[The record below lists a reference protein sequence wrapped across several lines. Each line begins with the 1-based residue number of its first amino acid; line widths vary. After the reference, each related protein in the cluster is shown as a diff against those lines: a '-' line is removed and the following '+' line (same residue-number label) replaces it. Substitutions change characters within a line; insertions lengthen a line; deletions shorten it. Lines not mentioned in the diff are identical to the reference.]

1 MAEADTI
8 SQDISVECE
17 ETSSVTRSIRVVVA
31 TSRVNR
37 AFDRA
42 YKELAKGARIKGF
55 RPGKT
60 PRSVLERM
68 YGASMPED
76 LERILV
82 METLADAIE
91 QAKVVPLTEPDID
104 AESPAQ
110 GNPFCYTARVEIK
123 PEIELPDLGE
133 LKAKQP
139 VVLVSEER
147 VDAELERLR
156 MSNAHWVE
164 ESEDVEAANGHTVS
178 MDFVGKVDGE
188 TFPGGTGEGMDIELG
203 SGGMVPG
210 FEDQLVGV
218 KAGDDRQIEVTFPDD
233 YGPETLNGK
242 DATFAC
248 HIVAIRRREVPELD
262 DEFAKD
268 LGEEFETLEQLRDD
282 IREKITEGDERLS
295 EQALHRSLMSSL
307 IELSEFDVPGGIV
320 DQQLESQLRSMHEQ
334 YHGRVPE
341 DVLHGHLDRMQEEGR
356 PMAER
361 RVREQLLLEE
371 LAKAHDI
378 SADEADVDARLE
390 EMAAARGI
398 EVSQLRS
405 MAEKQGWLDAL
416 STEARDMKIYA
427 LLSEQAEIEK
437 VYEENEPD
445 D

>member
-1 MAEADTI
+1 
-8 SQDISVECE
+8 
-17 ETSSVTRSIRVVVA
+17 
-31 TSRVNR
+31 
-37 AFDRA
+37 
-42 YKELAKGARIKGF
+42 
-55 RPGKT
+55 
-60 PRSVLERM
+60 
-68 YGASMPED
+68 
-76 LERILV
+76 
-82 METLADAIE
+82 
-91 QAKVVPLTEPDID
+91 
-104 AESPAQ
+104 
-110 GNPFCYTARVEIK
+110 
-123 PEIELPDLGE
+123 
-133 LKAKQP
+133 
-139 VVLVSEER
+139 
-147 VDAELERLR
+147 
-156 MSNAHWVE
+156 
-164 ESEDVEAANGHTVS
+164 

-320 DQQLESQLRSMHEQ
+320 DRQLESQLRSMHEQ